1 MHNIKLNNDLKFI
14 CDFEVAEINAIQN
27 AFANEY
33 NCIQLCYYHYCK
45 NNYEK
50 MDEYAKKNCQFT
62 RDLYELIEL
71 LPLIN
76 LNSTK
81 RIIEFLQKISSYS
94 NALSEYMCYFINTYT
109 KKFKIEQWNISGKT
123 MGHRATNNM
132 NESFN
137 RKLNSKL
144 PKSPTIKNFID
155 VIKQLDQE
163 YMNKYN
169 NYNIDNNLVPD
180 EFKTEIEHD
189 EVQRFCNC
197 IDALSNK
204 YPFFAQMLKEEETK
218 YFDVIDESKYK
229 ICEICIELP
238 VYDMKHYQ

>member
-1 MHNIKLNNDLKFI
+1 
-14 CDFEVAEINAIQN
+14 
-27 AFANEY
+27 
-33 NCIQLCYYHYCK
+33 
-45 NNYEK
+45 
-50 MDEYAKKNCQFT
+50 
-62 RDLYELIEL
+62 
-71 LPLIN
+71 
-76 LNSTK
+76 
-81 RIIEFLQKISSYS
+81 
-94 NALSEYMCYFINTYT
+94 
-109 KKFKIEQWNISGKT
+109 
-123 MGHRATNNM
+123 M